1 MTAAINN
8 KKYRDYHLWQDLKSG
23 DGSAFDRVFR
33 ENYTPLYNYG
43 LKVSRDEAIAED
55 CIQELFIRIWEKRSN
70 LSDINTIKPYLFKSY
85 RRTLINHLQF
95 QQQQDTI
102 DNLSEANIGISFS
115 IEDFMIQEQT
125 QDNLSNKLLVYL
137 NQLPERQ
144 KEVVFLKYY
153 GGFNHTEIA
162 EIMRVNKQSVANLL
176 HRAFTALK
184 KITNGVGFIA
194 LKALLSALS

>member
-1 MTAAINN
+1 
-8 KKYRDYHLWQDLKSG
+8 YHLWQDLKSG

-184 KITNGVGFIA
+184 KITNGVG
-194 LKALLSALS
+194 

>member
-1 MTAAINN
+1 M
-8 KKYRDYHLWQDLKSG
+8 
-23 DGSAFDRVFR
+23 
-33 ENYTPLYNYG
+33 
-43 LKVSRDEAIAED
+43 
-55 CIQELFIRIWEKRSN
+55 
-70 LSDINTIKPYLFKSY
+70 
-85 RRTLINHLQF
+85 
-95 QQQQDTI
+95 
-102 DNLSEANIGISFS
+102 
-115 IEDFMIQEQT
+115 
-125 QDNLSNKLLVYL
+125 YL

>member
-125 QDNLSNKLLVYL
+125 QDNLSNKLLV
-137 NQLPERQ
+137 
-144 KEVVFLKYY
+144 V
-153 GGFNHTEIA
+153 
-162 EIMRVNKQSVANLL
+162 S
-176 HRAFTALK
+176 
-184 KITNGVGFIA
+184 
-194 LKALLSALS
+194 